1 MTKKNL
7 IWIFIFTLAC
17 SFQDVTAKHLL
28 DCHEKWS
35 YMPYFLVLANY
46 LNLSSHFDFHLLWIP
61 ERTVS
66 YLTHHCRLWKNK
78 ICSFD
83 CLFLSLQITGKK
95 FIYNARYNMPMT
107 LRKTDLLLSLRQI
120 LCMISDSVYDKPPTH
135 IKQIAVIPHQEEYKY
150 I

>member
-1 MTKKNL
+1 MHKLDIYPFIISSIQMGWCKIIILSFWHSWYGYLGLMIISNVFALKMTKKNL

-46 LNLSSHFDFHLLWIP
+46 WNLSSHFDFHLLWIP
-61 ERTVS
+61 KRTVS

-83 CLFLSLQITGKK
+83 CLFL
-95 FIYNARYNMPMT
+95 
-107 LRKTDLLLSLRQI
+107 LL
-120 LCMISDSVYDKPPTH
+120 
-135 IKQIAVIPHQEEYKY
+135 
-150 I
+150 

>member
-1 MTKKNL
+1 MNISNVFPLKMTKKNI

-17 SFQDVTAKHLL
+17 NFQDVTAKHLL

-35 YMPYFLVLANY
+35 YMPCFLVLANY

-107 LRKTDLLLSLRQI
+107 SYCEKLIYWYLWDKYYVWYQTLFMISLLLI
-120 LCMISDSVYDKPPTH
+120 LNK
-135 IKQIAVIPHQEEYKY
+135 
-150 I
+150 